1 MAAQRQLALVTGASS
16 GIGLELAKLLA
27 ADRHDLILVARRI
40 EALEALAAEL
50 RAAHGVAVQ
59 VWPAD
64 LVSRGAPEELQA
76 RAAAAGLVVDVLI
89 NNAGF
94 GALGAFADLPLDRQ
108 LGIVDVNLRSLTE
121 LTHRF
126 LPPMRRRRSGRIMIV
141 ASVAGFLPGPYM
153 AVYYASKAYLQSFS
167 LALAEELAGS
177 GVTVTCVCPG
187 YTATEFQTVAD
198 MDSADRLGRLQP
210 MTASAAARIGY
221 RALMSGRRLV
231 VTGWK
236 NRIGTFLMRFM
247 PRTVLAW
254 VVAQLHRSSAS
265 GQ

>member
-1 MAAQRQLALVTGASS
+1 MATQRPLALVTGASS

-27 ADRHDLILVARRI
+27 ADGHDLILVARRA
-40 EALEALAAEL
+40 EALEQLAAEL
-50 RAAHGVAVQ
+50 RTSQGAIVH

-64 LVSRGAPEELQA
+64 LATPEAPKDLEA
-76 RAAAAGLVVDVLI
+76 RAAAAGLDVEILV

-108 LGIVDVNLRSLTE
+108 LSIVDVNLRALTE

-126 LPPMRRRRSGRIMIV
+126 LPAMRRRRRGRIMIV
-141 ASVAGFLPGPYM
+141 ASMAGFLPGPYM
-153 AVYYASKAYLQSFS
+153 AVYYATKAYLQSFA

-177 GVTVTCVCPG
+177 GITVTCVCPG
-187 YTATEFQTVAD
+187 YTATEFQAVAH
-198 MDSADRLGRLQP
+198 MNAAKRLGQLQP
-210 MTASAAARIGY
+210 MTAAAVARIGY

-236 NRIGTFLMRFM
+236 NRIGMLLMRFM
-247 PRTVLAW
+247 PKTVLSW
-254 VVAQLHRSSAS
+254 IVARLQRPTAR

>member
-1 MAAQRQLALVTGASS
+1 MAAQRQLALVTGASA
-16 GIGLELAKLLA
+16 GIGLELAKLFA
-27 ADRHDLILVARRI
+27 ADGHDLILVARRV
-40 EALEALAAEL
+40 EALERLAAEL
-50 RAAHGVAVQ
+50 RAAHGVAVH
-59 VWPAD
+59 VWSAD
-64 LVSRGAPEELQA
+64 LGSPRAPQELQA
-76 RAAAAGLVVDVLI
+76 RAAAAGLAVDVLV

-108 LGIVDVNLRSLTE
+108 LGIIDVNLRALTE

-126 LPPMRRRRSGRIMIV
+126 LPPMRQRRRGRIMMV

-177 GVTVTCVCPG
+177 GITVTCLCPG
-187 YTATEFQTVAD
+187 YTATEFQAVAD
-198 MDSADRLGRLQP
+198 MSSADRLGRLQP
-210 MTASAAARIGY
+210 MSAAAVARIGY
-221 RALMSGRRLV
+221 RALTSGRRLV

-236 NRIGTFLMRFM
+236 NRVGAFLMRLM
-247 PRTVLAW
+247 PRTVLSW
-254 VVAQLHRSSAS
+254 VVARLQKPNVR

>member
-27 ADRHDLILVARRI
+27 ADRYDLILVARRV
-40 EALEALAAEL
+40 EALEALAADL

-64 LVSRGAPEELQA
+64 LASSGAPAELEA
-76 RAAAAGLVVDVLI
+76 RASAAGLAVDVLV

-94 GALGAFADLPLDRQ
+94 GALGAFGDLPLDRQ
-108 LGIVDVNLRSLTE
+108 LGIVDVNLRALTE

-126 LPPMRRRRSGRIMIV
+126 LQPMRTRRSGRIMMV

-167 LALAEELAGS
+167 LALAEELSGS

-187 YTATEFQTVAD
+187 YTATEFQAVAD
-198 MDSADRLGRLQP
+198 MNHADRLAQLQP
-210 MTASAAARIGY
+210 MTAASVACIGY

-236 NRIGTFLMRFM
+236 NRIGTFLMRLM
-247 PRTVLAW
+247 PRTALSA
-254 VVAQLHRSSAS
+254 VVARLQRPSARR
-265 GQ
+265 Q

>member
-27 ADRHDLILVARRI
+27 ADAHDLILVARRV

-50 RAAHGVAVQ
+50 RAAYGVAVH

-64 LVSRGAPEELQA
+64 LAAPRAPEELQA
-76 RAAAAGLVVDVLI
+76 RAAAAGLAVDALI

-94 GALGAFADLPLDRQ
+94 GALGEFADLPLDRQ
-108 LGIVDVNLRSLTE
+108 LGIVDVNLRALTE

-126 LPPMRRRRSGRIMIV
+126 LQPMRRRRSGRIMMV

-167 LALAEELAGS
+167 LALAEELSGS

-187 YTATEFQTVAD
+187 YTATEFQAVAD
-198 MDSADRLGRLQP
+198 MNQADRLAQLQP
-210 MTASAAARIGY
+210 MTASTVARIGY

-247 PRTVLAW
+247 PRTVLSR
-254 VVAQLHRSSAS
+254 VVARLQRPSARR
-265 GQ
+265 Q

>member
-1 MAAQRQLALVTGASS
+1 LA
-16 GIGLELAKLLA
+16 
-27 ADRHDLILVARRI
+27 
-40 EALEALAAEL
+40 
-50 RAAHGVAVQ
+50 
-59 VWPAD
+59 
-64 LVSRGAPEELQA
+64 
-76 RAAAAGLVVDVLI
+76 VDVLI

-108 LGIVDVNLRSLTE
+108 LGIIDVNLRALTE

-126 LPPMRRRRSGRIMIV
+126 LQPMRKRRSGRIMMV

-167 LALAEELAGS
+167 LALAEELSGS
-177 GVTVTCVCPG
+177 GVTVTCLCPG
-187 YTATEFQTVAD
+187 YTATEFQVVAD
-198 MDSADRLGRLQP
+198 MNHADRLGQLQP
-210 MTASAAARIGY
+210 MTAAAVARIGY

-236 NRIGTFLMRFM
+236 NRIGTLLMRFI
-247 PRTVLAW
+247 PRTVLSR
-254 VVAQLHRSSAS
+254 VVARLQRPSAR

>member
-27 ADRHDLILVARRI
+27 ADGHDLILVARRV
-40 EALEALAAEL
+40 EALETLAAEV
-50 RAAHGVAVQ
+50 RAAHGVAVH

-64 LVSRGAPEELQA
+64 LAAPRAPEELEA
-76 RAAAAGLVVDVLI
+76 RAAAAGLAVDVLI

-94 GALGAFADLPLDRQ
+94 GALGEFADLPLDRQ
-108 LGIVDVNLRSLTE
+108 LGIVDVNLRALTE
-121 LTHRF
+121 MTHRF
-126 LPPMRRRRSGRIMIV
+126 LQPMRKRRSGRIMMV

-187 YTATEFQTVAD
+187 YTATEFQAVAD
-198 MDSADRLGRLQP
+198 MNGVDRLGRLQP
-210 MTASAAARIGY
+210 MTAAAVARIGY

-236 NRIGTFLMRFM
+236 NRIGTLLMRFM
-247 PRTVLAW
+247 PLRALSS
-254 VVAQLHRSSAS
+254 VVARLQRPSARR
-265 GQ
+265 Q

>member
-1 MAAQRQLALVTGASS
+1 MAGERRLALVTGASS

-27 ADRHDLILVARRI
+27 ADGHDLILVARRAA
-40 EALEALAAEL
+40 ALETLAAGL
-50 RAAHGVAVQ
+50 RTAHGVTVH

-64 LVSRGAPEELQA
+64 LADPQAAEALQA
-76 RAAAAGLVVDVLI
+76 RAAAEDLEVDLLV

-108 LGIVDVNLRSLTE
+108 LGIVDVNLRALTE

-126 LPPMRRRRSGRIMIV
+126 LPAMRERRRGRILIV
-141 ASVAGFLPGPYM
+141 ASMAGFLAGPYM

-177 GVTVTCVCPG
+177 GITVTCMCPG
-187 YTATEFQTVAD
+187 YTATEFQAVAH
-198 MDSADRLGRLQP
+198 MDHADRIMRLQP
-210 MTASAAARIGY
+210 MTAAAVARIGY
-221 RALMSGRRLV
+221 RGLMAGRRLV

-236 NRIGTFLMRFM
+236 NRIGMVLIRVM
-247 PRTVLAW
+247 PRAVLSW
-254 VVAQLHRSSAS
+254 VVARLQEPGVR